1 MRGPY
6 GFEIIDNCQTCTA
19 KKSAFFCQM
28 SPKATKE
35 FNSIKSGSAYPG
47 GATLF
52 LEKQDSRG
60 VFVLCE
66 GEVKLTIS
74 SSEGKTLIL
83 RIAKAGEVL
92 GLMAASPGNRTR
104 LPLRPCI
111 PVRSRTSG
119 AMIFCASS
127 PSIPRFL
134 RRSSCSWARATTEPA
149 SNCEPSAFPSPPRE
163 GFLKAKAS
171 GYVRRSRGDQTWNK
185 NPDAFDPRGDRGV
198 YRQFARDRYTRP
210 GSEFRSMNLV
220 TLKGSSLLD
229 LKQGWPGTVCNGLS
243 WHAALRF
250 RPLAPALRPVFSQD
264 SPGYV

>member
-35 FNSIKSGSAYPG
+35 FNSIKSSSAYPG

-92 GLMAASPGNRTR
+92 GLMAALSGKPYEVTAETLHPCQMPFRPRPGK
-104 LPLRPCI
+104 
-111 PVRSRTSG
+111 
-119 AMIFCASS
+119 A
-127 PSIPRFL
+127 
-134 RRSSCSWARATTEPA
+134 
-149 SNCEPSAFPSPPRE
+149 CEA
-163 GFLKAKAS
+163 AS
-171 GYVRRSRGDQTWNK
+171 GYVRWSRGDQTWNK

-210 GSEFRSMNLV
+210 ERVQKHEPRHAERFEPV
-220 TLKGSSLLD
+220 D
-229 LKQGWPGTVCNGLS
+229 LKQGGPGTVCNGLS

-250 RPLAPALRPVFSQD
+250 RPLAPALRPVFSQTHRAMYTAEHAQ
-264 SPGYV
+264 SPPRRIRNEGSGYLALSSARAV